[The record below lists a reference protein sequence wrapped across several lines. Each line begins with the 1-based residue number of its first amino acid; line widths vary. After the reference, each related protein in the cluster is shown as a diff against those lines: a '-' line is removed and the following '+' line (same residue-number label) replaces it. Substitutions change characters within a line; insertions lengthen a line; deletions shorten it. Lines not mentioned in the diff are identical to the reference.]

1 MKKEYLP
8 IGSVV
13 LLKNAKKRVMVTGFY
28 VKENEKSEKVY
39 DYVGVMYPEGV
50 IQSDKNL
57 VFNND
62 QIEKIYFSG
71 FSDIEEQEFKQR
83 LYKLIEDEEK
93 QAKKEE
99 IEKEDTEE
107 IPFLEL

>member
-13 LLKNAKKRVMVTGFY
+13 LLKNAKKRIMITGFY
-28 VKENEKSEKVY
+28 VKEGNESDKTY

-57 VFNND
+57 VFNVD
-62 QIEKIYFSG
+62 QIEKVYFSG
-71 FSDIEEQEFKQR
+71 FSDIEEQKFKDK
-83 LYKLIEDEEK
+83 LYKLI
-93 QAKKEE
+93 AKEE
-99 IEKEDTEE
+99 LEKNRKEIE
-107 IPFLEL
+107 LEKTNEMPVLD

>member
-28 VKENEKSEKVY
+28 VKEEEKSDKVY

-62 QIEKIYFSG
+62 QIEKVYFSG
-71 FSDIEEQEFKQR
+71 FSDIEEKEFKQK
-83 LYKLIEDEEK
+83 LYKLIEKEETK
-93 QAKKEE
+93 KKEVKEE
-99 IEKEDTEE
+99 IPILD
-107 IPFLEL
+107 L

>member
-28 VKENEKSEKVY
+28 VKEEEKSDKVY

-62 QIEKIYFSG
+62 QIEKVYFSG
-71 FSDIEEQEFKQR
+71 FSDIEEQEFKQK
-83 LYKLIEDEEK
+83 LYKLIE
-93 QAKKEE
+93 KEE
-99 IEKEDTEE
+99 TKTKEKIEQEDTME

>member
-28 VKENEKSEKVY
+28 VKKKKKSDKVY

-62 QIEKIYFSG
+62 QIEKVYFSG
-71 FSDIEEQEFKQR
+71 FSDIEEQEFKQK
-83 LYKLIEDEEK
+83 LYKLIE
-93 QAKKEE
+93 KEE
-99 IEKEDTEE
+99 IPILD
-107 IPFLEL
+107 L

>member
-28 VKENEKSEKVY
+28 VKEEEKSDKVY

-71 FSDIEEQEFKQR
+71 FSDIEEQEFKQK
-83 LYKLIEDEEK
+83 LYKLIEKEETK
-93 QAKKEE
+93 TKEEKEE
-99 IEKEDTEE
+99 IPILD
-107 IPFLEL
+107 L